1 MKFSLNRMKLSIERM
16 KFSIER
22 MKFSIERMKFF
33 IDRIKFSIEKIKFSF
48 ERIKFS
54 HLNPKEFGRE
64 YPKTLSSL
72 PHPKLFFWPCMPDF
86 GSIGRVQIVFS
97 MYSYRLATFL
107 SNN

>member
-1 MKFSLNRMKLSIERM
+1 MKFSLNRI

-22 MKFSIERMKFF
+22 MKFSIERIKFSIERMKFS
-33 IDRIKFSIEKIKFSF
+33 IDRIKFSIEKIKFLF